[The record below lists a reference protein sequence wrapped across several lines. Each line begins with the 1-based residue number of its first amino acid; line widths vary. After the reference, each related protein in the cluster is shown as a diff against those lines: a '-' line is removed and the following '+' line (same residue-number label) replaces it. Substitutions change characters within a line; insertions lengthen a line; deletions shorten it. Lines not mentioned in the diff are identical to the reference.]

1 MQVMAEERRLS
12 GVVLIVEDDPDI
24 RAAMKCLLQ
33 LEGHTV
39 ATAADGGEA
48 LETLRNGLEPGLIL
62 LDLMMPHVDGF
73 QFRKEQLKDPRLSPI
88 PVAVYSGHHDPMR
101 YAPLL
106 KAAAYFRKPVEVETL
121 LRIVDAHCRR
131 PAQATTH

>member
-1 MQVMAEERRLS
+1 
-12 GVVLIVEDDPDI
+12 
-24 RAAMKCLLQ
+24 MKCLLQ

-48 LETLRNGLEPGLIL
+48 LETLRAGLQPGLIL

-73 QFRKEQLKDPRLSPI
+73 QFRKAQLKDPRLSSI

-101 YAPLL
+101 YAGLL
-106 KAAAYFRKPVEVETL
+106 NAVAYFRKPVEVETL
-121 LRIVDAHCRR
+121 LEIVETHCRR
-131 PAQATTH
+131 PTQAQAN